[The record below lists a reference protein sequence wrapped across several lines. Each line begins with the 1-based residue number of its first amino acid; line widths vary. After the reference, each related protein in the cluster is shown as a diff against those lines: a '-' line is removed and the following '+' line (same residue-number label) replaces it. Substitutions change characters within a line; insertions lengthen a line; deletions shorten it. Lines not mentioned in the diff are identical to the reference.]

1 MKKFLIVT
9 IASLALSGCASM
21 QEWIPSFWDDNQSA
35 KIIDIRQQA
44 HNIQC
49 DTVEIQKTH
58 ADRLVNDI
66 QWFLLYSESKGA
78 VQKDVIRLVEPMEK
92 TVGDWAKRT
101 ATGNASKAYCEIK
114 KKVIVVQ
121 ADKAANSVLWR
132 Y

>member
-1 MKKFLIVT
+1 MKKFLL
-9 IASLALSGCASM
+9 IALTSVSISGCASI
-21 QEWIPSFWDDNQSA
+21 QQWIPSFWDDNQSA
-35 KIIDIRQQA
+35 RIIDIRQRA

-49 DTVEIQKTH
+49 DTAELQQSH
-58 ADRLVNDI
+58 ADGLANDI

-78 VQKDVIRLVEPMEK
+78 VQKDVIRLVEPMKK

-101 ATGNASKAYCEIK
+101 ATGDASKAYCEIK
-114 KKVIVVQ
+114 KKIIVVQ

>member
-1 MKKFLIVT
+1 MKKFLL
-9 IASLALSGCASM
+9 IALTSIMLTGCAAIE
-21 QEWIPSFWDDNQSA
+21 QWLPSFWDDNQSA
-35 KIIDIRQQA
+35 KIIDIRLRA

-58 ADRLVNDI
+58 ADGLVKDI

-78 VQKDVIRLVEPMEK
+78 LQKDVIRLVEPMQQ

-101 ATGNASKAYCEIK
+101 ATGEASKGYCEIK
-114 KKVIVVQ
+114 KKVIIVQ

>member
-1 MKKFLIVT
+1 MKKILLIAVT
-9 IASLALSGCASM
+9 SVALTGCAAI
-21 QEWIPSFWDDNQSA
+21 EKWIPSFWDDNQSA
-35 KIIDIRQQA
+35 KIIDIRLRA

-58 ADRLVNDI
+58 ADGLVKDI

-78 VQKDVIRLVEPMEK
+78 LQKDVIRLVEPMQQ

-101 ATGNASKAYCEIK
+101 ATGEASKAYCEIK
-114 KKVIVVQ
+114 KKVIIVQ

>member
-1 MKKFLIVT
+1 MKKFLL
-9 IASLALSGCASM
+9 IALTSITLTGCAALE
-21 QEWIPSFWDDNQSA
+21 QWLPSFWDDNQSA
-35 KIIDIRQQA
+35 KIIDIRLRA

-58 ADRLVNDI
+58 ADGLVKDI

-78 VQKDVIRLVEPMEK
+78 LQKDVIRLVEPMQQ

-101 ATGNASKAYCEIK
+101 ATGEASKGYCEIK
-114 KKVIVVQ
+114 KKVIIVQ

>member
-1 MKKFLIVT
+1 MNK
-9 IASLALSGCASM
+9 LAVVLVAFSLSGCA
-21 QEWIPSFWDDNQSA
+21 QLQQWIPSFWDDNQSV
-35 KIIDIRQQA
+35 KIIDIRQKA

-49 DTVEIQKTH
+49 DTVELQQIH
-58 ADRLVNDI
+58 ADGLAKDI

-78 VQKDVIRLVEPMEK
+78 LQKDVIRLVEPMEK

-101 ATGNASKAYCEIK
+101 ATGEASKAYCEIK
-114 KKVIVVQ
+114 KKLIKVQ

>member
-1 MKKFLIVT
+1 MKKFLLIVLT
-9 IASLALSGCASM
+9 SITLTGCAALE
-21 QEWIPSFWDDNQSA
+21 QWLPSFWDDNQSA
-35 KIIDIRQQA
+35 KIIDIRLRA

-58 ADRLVNDI
+58 ADGLVKDI

-78 VQKDVIRLVEPMEK
+78 LQKDVIRLVEPMQQ

-101 ATGNASKAYCEIK
+101 ATGEASRGYCEIK
-114 KKVIVVQ
+114 KKVIIVQ

>member
-1 MKKFLIVT
+1 MKKFLL
-9 IASLALSGCASM
+9 IALTSIMLTGCAAIE
-21 QEWIPSFWDDNQSA
+21 QWLPSFWDDNQSA
-35 KIIDIRQQA
+35 KIIDIRLRA

-58 ADRLVNDI
+58 ADGLIKDI

-78 VQKDVIRLVEPMEK
+78 LQKDVIRLVEPMQQ

-101 ATGNASKAYCEIK
+101 ATGEASKGYCEIK
-114 KKVIVVQ
+114 KKVIIVQ

>member
-1 MKKFLIVT
+1 MKKFLL
-9 IASLALSGCASM
+9 IALTSIMLTGCAAIE
-21 QEWIPSFWDDNQSA
+21 QWLPSFWDDNQSA
-35 KIIDIRQQA
+35 KIIDIRLRA

-58 ADRLVNDI
+58 ADGLVKDI

-78 VQKDVIRLVEPMEK
+78 LQKDVIRLVEPMQQ

-101 ATGNASKAYCEIK
+101 ATGEASRGYCEIK
-114 KKVIVVQ
+114 KKVIIVQ

>member
-1 MKKFLIVT
+1 MKKFLLIA
-9 IASLALSGCASM
+9 IASVTLSGCASL

-35 KIIDIRQQA
+35 KIIDIRQRA
-44 HNIQC
+44 HRTEC
-49 DTVEIQKTH
+49 DTVELQQIH
-58 ADRLVNDI
+58 ANGLVKDI

-101 ATGNASKAYCEIK
+101 ATGEASKAYCEIK
-114 KKVIVVQ
+114 KKVIKVQ

>member
-1 MKKFLIVT
+1 MKIMLTLSAAV
-9 IASLALSGCASM
+9 LLSGCASI
-21 QEWIPSFWDDNQSA
+21 QQWIPSFWDDNQSV
-35 KIIDIRQQA
+35 KIIDIRQRA

-58 ADRLVNDI
+58 ADGLVSDI
-66 QWFLLYSESKGA
+66 QWFLLYSDSKGA
-78 VQKDVIRLVEPMEK
+78 LQKDVIRLVEPMEK

-101 ATGNASKAYCEIK
+101 ATGEASKAYCEIK
-114 KKVIVVQ
+114 KKIIITQ

>member
-1 MKKFLIVT
+1 MKKFLL
-9 IASLALSGCASM
+9 IALTSIMLTGCAAIE
-21 QEWIPSFWDDNQSA
+21 QRLPSFWDDNQSA
-35 KIIDIRQQA
+35 KIIDIRLRA

-58 ADRLVNDI
+58 ADGLVKDI

-78 VQKDVIRLVEPMEK
+78 LQKDVIRLVEPMQQ

-101 ATGNASKAYCEIK
+101 ATGEASRGYCEIK
-114 KKVIVVQ
+114 KKVIIVQ

>member
-1 MKKFLIVT
+1 MKKFLL
-9 IASLALSGCASM
+9 IAITSFTLTGCASL

-35 KIIDIRQQA
+35 KIIDIRQRA

-49 DTVEIQKTH
+49 DTVELQHVH
-58 ADRLVNDI
+58 ATGLVKDI

-101 ATGNASKAYCEIK
+101 ATGEASKAYCEIK
-114 KKVIVVQ
+114 KKVIKVQ